1 MVRTFSL
8 VTMSYLLFKSAS
20 LDTSLS
26 ILRQMSVSSGT
37 GELISFIGINLKVM
51 LEIGVGVILFFISD
65 VYQYKNEGR
74 NIIYKVDEFK
84 KPVRWCIYISIIL
97 LTLIFGVY
105 GKSSLNQFAYFRF

>member
-1 MVRTFSL
+1 
-8 VTMSYLLFKSAS
+8 
-20 LDTSLS
+20 
-26 ILRQMSVSSGT
+26 
-37 GELISFIGINLKVM
+37 M

-84 KPVRWCIYISIIL
+84 KPLRWCVYISIIL
-97 LTLIFGVY
+97 LTLILGVY